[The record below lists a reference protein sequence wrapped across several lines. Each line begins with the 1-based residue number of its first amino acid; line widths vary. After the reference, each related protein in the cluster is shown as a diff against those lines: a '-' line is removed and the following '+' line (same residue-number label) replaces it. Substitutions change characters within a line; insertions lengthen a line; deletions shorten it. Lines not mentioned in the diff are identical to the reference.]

1 MIMSEETYNSQNNV
15 NENINIENIAT
26 ISSDTENECKSSA
39 ITDGYLEGPNLSRR
53 RKKKILINSMVP
65 NNISGMLFWFNGN
78 VKEKKKK
85 G

>member
-53 RKKKILINSMVP
+53 RKKNKYGTLFLLVLTFVNSEE
-65 NNISGMLFWFNGN
+65 S
-78 VKEKKKK
+78 
-85 G
+85 